1 MATVTALEQ
10 YRACL
15 ESVDQEVLTSES
27 EYADLLTPGEVL
39 DLLVVRDEIDESKL
53 NPDQRRRLVELDD
66 LLVKHARLVT
76 DNAPPQADV
85 PRSRWWWHLHK
96 GPQVRD
102 DALAATRARDRK
114 RTA

>member
-10 YRACL
+10 YRAYL
-15 ESVDQEVLTSES
+15 ESVDQEVLTSGS

-66 LLVKHARLVT
+66 LLVKHARLVS
-76 DNAPPQADV
+76 DNIAPQPDLPV
-85 PRSRWWWHLHK
+85 SRWWWHLHK
-96 GPQVRD
+96 GPQIRD
-102 DALAATRARDRK
+102 DALGATTGRDRK
-114 RTA
+114 GSA

>member
-10 YRACL
+10 YRAYL
-15 ESVDQEVLTSES
+15 ESVDQEVLTSGS

-66 LLVKHARLVT
+66 LLVKHARLVS
-76 DNAPPQADV
+76 DNIAPQPDLPV
-85 PRSRWWWHLHK
+85 SRWWWHLHK
-96 GPQVRD
+96 GPQIRD

-114 RTA
+114 PTA